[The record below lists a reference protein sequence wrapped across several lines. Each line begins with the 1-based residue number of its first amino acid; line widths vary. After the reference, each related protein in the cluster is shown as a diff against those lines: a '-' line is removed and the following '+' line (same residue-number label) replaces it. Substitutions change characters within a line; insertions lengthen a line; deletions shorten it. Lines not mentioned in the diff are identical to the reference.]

1 MEINL
6 KGLAIKVS
14 SILELYH
21 LNKSI
26 RYRSICFMTKDI
38 LLSEAI
44 KNYFHIE
51 LSTYERWLEPNQGSS
66 PVYGIS
72 RIKMEKQILKNL
84 SKGLFIYRP
93 EEWISF
99 WPKIEQAAFWSFISM
114 LHGQRDIV
122 LVTTL
127 NAQSDI
133 NYYMKENM
141 VVEIGISYW
150 LSNKVNK

>member
-1 MEINL
+1 
-6 KGLAIKVS
+6 
-14 SILELYH
+14 
-21 LNKSI
+21 
-26 RYRSICFMTKDI
+26 
-38 LLSEAI
+38 
-44 KNYFHIE
+44 
-51 LSTYERWLEPNQGSS
+51 
-66 PVYGIS
+66 
-72 RIKMEKQILKNL
+72 MEKQILKNL

-133 NYYMKENM
+133 NYYMEENM
-141 VVEIGISYW
+141 VVETGISYW

>member
-1 MEINL
+1 
-6 KGLAIKVS
+6 
-14 SILELYH
+14 
-21 LNKSI
+21 
-26 RYRSICFMTKDI
+26 MTKDI
-38 LLSEAI
+38 RLSEAI
-44 KNYFHIE
+44 KNYFSIE
-51 LSTYERWLEPNQGSS
+51 LSHYEIWLEPNHSTS

-72 RIKMEKQILKNL
+72 RLKMEKEILQNQ

-133 NYYMKENM
+133 NYYMDENM
-141 VVEIGISYW
+141 ITDTGISYW

>member
-6 KGLAIKVS
+6 KVLTQKVT

-21 LNKSI
+21 FDESI
-26 RYRSICFMTKDI
+26 RYKSICFMTEDI

-44 KNYFHIE
+44 KNYFYIE
-51 LSTYERWLEPNQGSS
+51 LSHYEIWLEPSQSSS
-66 PVYGIS
+66 PPYGIS
-72 RIKMEKQILKNL
+72 RIQMEKKILKNL

-99 WPKIEQAAFWSFISM
+99 WPKIEQAAFWSFIST

-133 NYYMKENM
+133 NYYMEENIL
-141 VVEIGISYW
+141 VETGISYW